1 MTELAAECQ
10 LCLKE
15 RIKAGLEPNRLHALE
30 RAKKSDGQGR
40 ICPDCDGGALELAQ
54 KELF

>member
-15 RIKAGLEPNRLHALE
+15 RIEAGNKPNKLHTLT
-30 RAKKSDGQGR
+30 RAKKSDGKGR
-40 ICPDCDGGALELAQ
+40 ICPDCDMGALTLAEQ
-54 KELF
+54 EQ